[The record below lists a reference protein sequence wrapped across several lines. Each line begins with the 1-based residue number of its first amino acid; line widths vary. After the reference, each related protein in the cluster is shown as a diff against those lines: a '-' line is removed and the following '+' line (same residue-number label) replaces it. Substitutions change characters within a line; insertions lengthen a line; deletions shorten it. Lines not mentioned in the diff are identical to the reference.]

1 MMARSAVAMRIR
13 AGIRFECALPASML
27 TVMKGERMRTIS
39 HFINGRSVRHAC
51 GVTTTAYGS
60 NTWEVQAGVGHG
72 NAAILA

>member
-1 MMARSAVAMRIR
+1 
-13 AGIRFECALPASML
+13 
-27 TVMKGERMRTIS
+27 MRTIS